1 MSCSNIVI
9 CPFDHFSSASSKY
22 HPLTSSS
29 RPSDPLLLST
39 SCCMFY
45 CSLPNSQVQNIEL
58 VMTPHGELI
67 SLKKIIRI
75 RVNKCGLDIGR
86 KLISSY
92 SWVWLVL
99 PEGISWWFQITIPSG
114 QVKEVQLG
122 EISSIVIL
130 PVLFQILGFRFI
142 KELKQAYKN
151 ISRCIVISLI

>member
-1 MSCSNIVI
+1 MPLWSFLLCLIKIPPTNQLFPAIRPLVAI
-9 CPFDHFSSASSKY
+9 HKLLHVLLLITQFPCSKY
-22 HPLTSSS
+22 RTCNDTSWWV
-29 RPSDPLLLST
+29 DQ
-39 SCCMFY
+39 F
-45 CSLPNSQVQNIEL
+45 
-58 VMTPHGELI
+58 
-67 SLKKIIRI
+67 KKIIRI
-75 RVNKCGLDIGR
+75 TVNKYGLDIGR